1 MYKILK
7 EGYRNRLKNKLFG
20 LLCEFEKDGDWES
33 FLDSILIEISGIP
46 EELQTINY
54 IVLCN
59 KLNALRYVRY
69 EYFRKTIFD
78 CMSLLSKEDENGI
91 L

>member
-1 MYKILK
+1 MLPIFK

-33 FLDSILIEISGIP
+33 FLDSILIELAGVP
-46 EELQTINY
+46 EEQQTINY

-59 KLNALRYVRY
+59 KLNALRYIKY

-78 CMSLLSKEDENGI
+78 CMSLLSKEEENGI